1 MLLSNRE
8 NLSCDVL
15 VIGGGGAGLRASIAA
30 KLYDVDVLLVSK
42 TKIGPG
48 SNTYISKAVIAST
61 GWGTPKDDEKTLIAD
76 TVKGGCFLN
85 DQSMVAKVAEL
96 SHAEITFLKKCGV
109 HFDMHEGEPRVIKTP
124 GHRYPRH
131 VYGIN
136 WSGRDLVL
144 PLKRHAR
151 QLGVRFAEKVFI
163 TRLMTD
169 GNRVC
174 GATGINAEGR
184 FFAINAN
191 VVVLATGGY
200 AQIYLNTNNVP
211 GITGDGQALAY
222 DLGIA
227 LKDMEF
233 VQFYPTAGGRRGSRL
248 ILYERMLAQ
257 PGVALRNRRGE
268 DILERYGITDLT
280 KLTRDHLAQ
289 LIAMETSADA
299 SSDQGVF
306 MDMNSLS
313 AEAAGKLSSILPSR
327 WWKGQKVFRVTPTTH
342 FCMGGIVT
350 DQSGETSIRG
360 LFAVGEVTAGAHGA
374 NRLGGNALAEIFT
387 MGSVVGNKAVERLS
401 EMGPTAIP
409 EYAIKEERSRL
420 EKTHANNGVSAKQLI
435 GELKQLMWRKAGVIR
450 RAEDLK
456 DAQNRLEEPLPGV
469 IVSNSVD
476 LIRFL
481 ELQNMRCVAGM
492 VCRGA
497 IARTESRGSHFR
509 ADYPEED
516 NPRWLKN
523 IILKRGKKGINLDT
537 KPVRLDLVKME
548 DKY

>member
-1 MLLSNRE
+1 MLLKSRE

-30 KLYDVDVLLVSK
+30 KMHDTDVLLVSK
-42 TKIGPG
+42 TKVGPG

-61 GWGTPKDDEKTLIAD
+61 GWGTPEDDENTLIAD

-85 DQSMVAKVAEL
+85 DQSMVAKLAEL
-96 SHAEITFLKKCGV
+96 SHAEIAFLKNCGV
-109 HFDMHEGEPRVIKTP
+109 HFDTHEGKLCVIKTP

-136 WSGRDLVL
+136 WNGRDLVL
-144 PLKRHAR
+144 PLKQRAK
-151 QLGVRFAEKVFI
+151 QIGVRFAEKVFI

-191 VVVLATGGY
+191 VVILATGGY
-200 AQIYLNTNNVP
+200 AQIYLNTNNAP

-222 DLGIA
+222 DLGIP

-233 VQFYPTAGGRRGSRL
+233 VQFYPTAGGKRGSRL
-248 ILYERMLAQ
+248 ILYERILAQ
-257 PGVALRNRRGE
+257 PGVALRNWRGE
-268 DILERYGITDLT
+268 NVLEHYGITDLT
-280 KLTRDHLAQ
+280 KLTRDRLAQ
-289 LIAMETSADA
+289 IIATETSAET
-299 SSDQGVF
+299 SPDQGVF
-306 MDMNSLS
+306 MDMKCLS
-313 AEAAGKLSSILPSR
+313 EEAAEKLSSILPSR

-342 FCMGGIVT
+342 FCMGGIVA

-387 MGSVVGNKAVERLS
+387 MGSVVGKKAAERLN
-401 EMGPTAIP
+401 EIRPTAIP
-409 EYAIKEERSRL
+409 AYAVKEERSRL
-420 EKTHANNGVSAKQLI
+420 EIGHSNSGVSVKQLI
-435 GELKQLMWRKAGVIR
+435 SELKQLMWRKAGIIR
-450 RAEDLK
+450 QERDLK
-456 DAQNRLEEPLPGV
+456 DAQMRLEGSWPSV
-469 IVSNSVD
+469 VVSSPAD
-476 LIRFL
+476 LIRLL
-481 ELQNMRCVAGM
+481 EFQNMRCVANL
-492 VCRGA
+492 VCLGA
-497 IARTESRGSHFR
+497 LVRTESRGSHFR
-509 ADYPEED
+509 VDYPKED
-516 NPRWLKN
+516 NRMWLKN
-523 IILKRGKKGINLDT
+523 IVLKKSRKGIKLET

-548 DKY
+548 D